1 MIWFFILIFAICC
14 VLLYFSGEWVVGGLM
29 RMARFLGWR
38 EFVVA
43 FFVMAFAASLP
54 NLFIGITSAL
64 KGTPQLS
71 FGDVAG
77 NNIIALTLAVAL
89 AVLFAKGKAIPA
101 ESRMVQATSI
111 FTIAAALLPLFLIF
125 DAELSRIDGLLLIAF
140 FVFYLYWLFSKKER
154 FTKVYDAHK
163 MPFTPHL
170 LVSLKGAGFIKELK
184 NFFKDTGKLILGIIL
199 LVISAQGI
207 VASAQFFALTF
218 KVPIILIGL
227 LITGFGSALP
237 EIYFAVVSAKR
248 DETWMILG
256 NLMGAVIVPATLVL
270 GIVSLI
276 SPIEILD
283 FSPLIIARIF
293 LIISALFFFFFVR
306 SDRQITKREAL
317 FLVLI
322 YIVFVLF
329 TLFWRG

>member
-1 MIWFFILIFAICC
+1 MFLFYILIFAISC

-54 NLFIGITSAL
+54 NLFIGVTSAL
-64 KGTPQLS
+64 KGTPQLA

-77 NNIIALTLAVAL
+77 NNIVALTLAVAL

-101 ESRMVQATSI
+101 ESQTVQTTSI

-125 DAELSRIDGLLLIAF
+125 DGELSRLDGLLLIGF
-140 FVFYLYWLFSKKER
+140 FVFYLFWLFGKKER

-163 MPFTPHL
+163 MPF
-170 LVSLKGAGFIKELK
+170 IKELK
-184 NFFKDTGKLILGIIL
+184 IFLKDIGKLVLGIIL

-207 VASAQFFALTF
+207 VAAAQFFALTF
-218 KVPIILIGL
+218 NVPIVLIGL

-237 EIYFAVVSAKR
+237 EIYFAVVSAKK

-256 NLMGAVIVPATLVL
+256 DLMGAVIVPATLVL

-276 SPIEILD
+276 SPIKILD
-283 FSPLIIARIF
+283 FTPLIIARIF
-293 LIISALFFFFFVR
+293 LIIAALFFFFFVR

-322 YIVFVLF
+322 YIAFVLSA
-329 TLFWRG
+329 LFS

>member
-1 MIWFFILIFAICC
+1 
-14 VLLYFSGEWVVGGLM
+14 
-29 RMARFLGWR
+29 MARFLGWR

-54 NLFIGITSAL
+54 NLFIGVTSAL

-71 FGDVAG
+71 FGDVVG

-89 AVLFAKGKAIPA
+89 AVLFAKGKSIPA
-101 ESRMVQATSI
+101 ESRTVQTTSI

-125 DAELSRIDGLLLIAF
+125 DGELSRIDGLLLIAF
-140 FVFYLYWLFSKKER
+140 FVFYLFWLFSKKER
-154 FTKVYDAHK
+154 FTKIYDEHK
-163 MPFTPHL
+163 KPF
-170 LVSLKGAGFIKELK
+170 VKELK
-184 NFFKDTGKLILGIIL
+184 TFFKDIGKLVLGIIL

-218 KVPIILIGL
+218 KVPLVLIGL

-256 NLMGAVIVPATLVL
+256 DLMGAVIVPATLIL
-270 GIVSLI
+270 GTVALI
-276 SPIEILD
+276 SPIKILN
-283 FSPLIIARIF
+283 FAPLAVAGF
-293 LIISALFFFFFVR
+293 FVMISALFFFFFVR
-306 SDRQITKREAL
+306 TDRQITKREAF
-317 FLVLI
+317 FLILI
-322 YIVFVLF
+322 YIAFVLAA
-329 TLFWRG
+329 LFLRG